1 MLLPLIAAVAVQI
14 GVPLLLVCVPV
25 TLAAS
30 AAFML
35 PISTPP
41 NAIVLAYRPLTIR
54 MMVTRGVVLNI
65 VSIISILSV
74 VAIM

>member
-1 MLLPLIAAVAVQI
+1 
-14 GVPLLLVCVPV
+14 
-25 TLAAS
+25 
-30 AAFML
+30 
-35 PISTPP
+35 
-41 NAIVLAYRPLTIR
+41 